1 MPEGREAGRR
11 VRPEAASAGSGR
23 ERGLTAQGAS
33 SRERILEAAVDLIA
47 ERGYSATSVDALC
60 RRAGIVKTALYWHFG
75 SKEGLLA
82 AVIDRV
88 AAAWVDEIQKS
99 VYQVGEPLER
109 FSRALEGM
117 REIVE
122 QRPQLLRLL
131 LTVLLERAEGD
142 DETRAALHRAFLHA
156 RKAIIDGI
164 VDAAPGV
171 RDPDLI
177 APTIV
182 SLVQGALLL
191 RLADPEGADLD
202 RLFADLRHT
211 VILVMA
217 DRLRALAP
225 PAATET
231 PRA

>member
-1 MPEGREAGRR
+1 MGNAKPRGK
-11 VRPEAASAGSGR
+11 
-23 ERGLTAQGAS
+23 ERSLTAQGAS
-33 SRERILEAAVDLIA
+33 SRERILDAAVELIS

-88 AAAWVDEIQKS
+88 ASAWIEEIQKTA
-99 VYQVGEPLER
+99 YQAGDPQER
-109 FSRALEGM
+109 LSRALQGM
-117 REIVE
+117 RTIVE
-122 QRPQLLRLL
+122 QRPQLLKLL
-131 LTVLLERAEGD
+131 LAVLLERAGDD
-142 DETRAALHRAFLHA
+142 DETRAALQRVFVRARRA
-156 RKAIIDGI
+156 VVEGI
-164 VDAAPGV
+164 ESTVPGV

-177 APTIV
+177 AHTIM

-211 VILVMA
+211 VVLVMA
-217 DRLRALAP
+217 DRLRELGQLPGPIP
-225 PAATET
+225 PREG
-231 PRA
+231 